1 MTKIM
6 NILLLPGDG
15 VGPEV
20 CNEATKIINAVANSF
35 NLDILIDEDLIGGI
49 SIDKYKTPITDEVI
63 SKAKFSDAI
72 ILGGVGGPKWDN
84 LASKD
89 KPEKGLLRLR
99 SDLNFFANLR
109 PSICFSETSGA
120 STLKKEIIEG
130 LDILIV
136 RELTGGIYFGTPR
149 EIKSDSCLLYTSP
162 SPRDSAS
169 SRIPSSA

>member
-84 LASKD
+84 LEFSKN
-89 KPEKGLLRLR
+89 KKV
-99 SDLNFFANLR
+99 SAN
-109 PSICFSETSGA
+109 PSLTEDFL
-120 STLKKEIIEG
+120 TLKIKNYFGEIETFIYSLNG
-130 LDILIV
+130 TKLDRQSGPIISLINFKK
-136 RELTGGIYFGTPR
+136 GIYIL
-149 EIKSDSCLLYTSP
+149 EVHYNNEVEKLKVLKL
-162 SPRDSAS
+162 
-169 SRIPSSA
+169 

>member
-99 SDLNFFANLR
+99 SDLNFLQ
-109 PSICFSETSGA
+109 T
-120 STLKKEIIEG
+120 
-130 LDILIV
+130 
-136 RELTGGIYFGTPR
+136 
-149 EIKSDSCLLYTSP
+149 
-162 SPRDSAS
+162 
-169 SRIPSSA
+169 